1 MVRRFPATPSNPST
15 VQLLQNQLATFAATL
30 KLNQTVSVAIGIET
44 STLENFKRLSSRGKT
59 DSKRPYDESM
69 ELIINRLDEFYTRTQ
84 IVGEYYKKHK
94 KFTTIDG
101 HGSEDEIFDRLVQ
114 KIDHTLTAGR

>member
-1 MVRRFPATPSNPST
+1 MVRRFPATPSNPSSD
-15 VQLLQNQLATFAATL
+15 QLLQNQHATFAATL

-94 KFTTIDG
+94 KFTT
-101 HGSEDEIFDRLVQ
+101 
-114 KIDHTLTAGR
+114 